1 MKQTRKTRLEEDEWR
16 VVLSVMET
24 TAHKLLS
31 VFLLWGFP
39 WVRWAKG
46 VPEFLQR
53 QLFCREMSLELW
65 HLNWFLQNTFGG
77 GSLEE
82 GRRARM
88 RNWKRGRDA
97 EGPRGRRR
105 GSLGPEGWVGLR
117 SVRGEHVR
125 GAQIGTGVYQRQM
138 PQRFSQALKK
148 HLHFYKIMLAGEAVG
163 GRDIMNE

>member
-1 MKQTRKTRLEEDEWR
+1 MEEDEWR
-16 VVLSVMET
+16 VVLSVTET

-31 VFLLWGFP
+31 AFLLWGFP
-39 WVRWAKG
+39 WVRLAKG

-53 QLFCREMSLELW
+53 QLFCRETSLELW

-77 GSLEE
+77 GSLQE

-88 RNWKRGRDA
+88 HNWKTGRDA
-97 EGPRGRRR
+97 EGPQGRRLAPWGQR
-105 GSLGPEGWVGLR
+105 GG
-117 SVRGEHVR
+117 SVWGASEESTCR
-125 GAQIGTGVYQRQM
+125 GAQIGSRIYQRQM
-138 PQRFSQALKK
+138 PQRFNQAHKE